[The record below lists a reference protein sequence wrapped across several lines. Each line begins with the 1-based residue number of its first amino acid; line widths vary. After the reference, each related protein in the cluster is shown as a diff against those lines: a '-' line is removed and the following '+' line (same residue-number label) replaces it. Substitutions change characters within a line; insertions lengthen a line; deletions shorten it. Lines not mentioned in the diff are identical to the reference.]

1 MGVFVSCLLA
11 SLISSSLIFA
21 TTNYR
26 IEKGLFDHRV
36 GAAQDGRRDRQT
48 ERIDSLE
55 IDDKLVLGRRLYFD
69 GL

>member
-36 GAAQDGRRDRQT
+36 GAAQDGRHRQT